1 MPIIE
6 YIKTTKKIKSAHYGM
21 TWNASD
27 WTSYESDN
35 PGQAVIQVAD
45 SETTTHRKY
54 LQVNDGVGT
63 LHDTSLMTI
72 SVSVSANEREL
83 YPLLSD
89 NSAYIDFTSV
99 PEGATCLVDGTNAGT
114 MDASGIF
121 RFTAQHAGTYG
132 VSFELTAYETEYFG
146 VEASDNI

>member
-6 YIKTTKKIKSAHYGM
+6 YIKTTKKIKAAHYGM

-35 PGQAVIQVAD
+35 PGQAVIQVSD
-45 SETTTHRKY
+45 SETSTHRKY

-72 SVSVSANEREL
+72 SVSVSAASDGK

>member
-6 YIKTTKKIKSAHYGM
+6 YIKTNKQIKSAHYGM

-72 SVSVSANEREL
+72 SISVSADERGS

-132 VSFELTAYETEYFG
+132 VSFELTAYESEYFE
-146 VEASDNI
+146 VTASDNI